1 MTTNKKIL
9 VIAMLDSVHFA
20 RWLGQFKDQKLSFYI
35 FPSRKFRKLNS
46 ELISLLE
53 SKSIATFEI
62 INILKIKKFLGYLD
76 YMRFEIVSKFILKL
90 SRAKQLQQVITRKK
104 FDYIHAIEIQSAG
117 YLIKDIPKKVFGET
131 PIIVTNWGSDIYY
144 FRKFVK
150 HLTPIRDVLAI
161 ANFYSG
167 ECARDYSLARE
178 FGFAGI
184 HLPCIPNAGGF
195 LLDPTTIE
203 SSSPSKRTQISIKG
217 YGGMFGRADLPI
229 KILELIAHE
238 FPDINFFF
246 YSVTKDILLMIRDLP
261 PTLRNRIR
269 VAMVQDRLSQERIMS
284 EFFKSR
290 IFIGCSESDGIS
302 TSFLQSLV
310 AGAYPIQTNTSCAS
324 EWVTRGAIGSI
335 ISLDSSELFEK
346 VRESLLN
353 DQLVDDAATAN
364 MKVAKK
370 YLDYDVVKKE
380 ALKFYGL

>member
-1 MTTNKKIL
+1 MTTKKKIL
-9 VIAMLDSVHFA
+9 VIAMLDSIHFA
-20 RWLGQFKDQKLSFYI
+20 RWLGQFKDQELSFYI

-46 ELISLLE
+46 ELINLLE

-62 INILKIKKFLGYLD
+62 INIIKIKMFLGYLD
-76 YMRFEIVSKFILKL
+76 YMYFEIISKFISKL

-117 YLIKDIPKKVFGET
+117 YLIKDIPKKVFDQT

-150 HLTPIRDVLAI
+150 HLIPIRDVLAT

-167 ECARDYSLARE
+167 ECARDYGLATE

-184 HLPCIPNAGGF
+184 NLPCIPNAGGF
-195 LLDPTTIE
+195 LLGPTNFE
-203 SSSPSKRTQISIKG
+203 SPSKRTQISIKG

-229 KILELIAHE
+229 KILEMITHE

-246 YSVTKDILLMIRDLP
+246 YSVTKDILLMIKNLP
-261 PTLRNRIR
+261 PALRNRIR

-310 AGAYPIQTNTSCAS
+310 AGAYPIQTDTSCAN

-335 ISLDSSELFEK
+335 ISLNSSELFEK

-353 DQLVDDAATAN
+353 DRLVDNAATAN
-364 MKVAKK
+364 LEVAKK